1 MIATYRL
8 SEHLAS
14 FEFFLWLVMVRSA
27 GASKIVFD
35 ISNPDKKSRK
45 VGGIDQVLPRFYSII
60 EPGPA
65 LAGLKHR
72 MGIDESTLNASAG
85 QFVYWHRAGN
95 KFERLKSVKP
105 PVACDYT
112 ITLRNSTIAKSR
124 DSNEDAW
131 RRFGEDIGA
140 TVIDDYYVK
149 PMHLHDRM
157 ALYAGAK
164 MNFGVANGP
173 IFLLSLTP
181 YPVTE
186 FMIPPS
192 RSSTIADG
200 IKPGCDLPWA
210 LPSQRLIWEDD
221 TYDNLRRS
229 FDKLRC

>member
-35 ISNPDKKSRK
+35 ISNPTKKSRK

-72 MGIDESTLNASAG
+72 MGNDESTLNASAN
-85 QFVYWHRAGN
+85 QFAYWHRAGN
-95 KFERLKSVKP
+95 KFERLKSVKQP
-105 PVACDYT
+105 IARDYT
-112 ITLRNSTIAKSR
+112 ITLRKSALVKSR

-131 RRFGEDIGA
+131 RRFAEDIGA
-140 TVIDDYYVK
+140 MVIEDYYVK
-149 PMHLHDRM
+149 PIHLHDRM

-173 IFLLSLTP
+173 MVLLSLTP
-181 YPVTE
+181 YPVTQ

-192 RSSTIADG
+192 SSSAIADG
-200 IKPGCDLPWA
+200 IKAGHDLPWA
-210 LPSQRLIWEDD
+210 LPHQRLIWEDD
-221 TYDNLRRS
+221 TYDNLRRN